1 MQVMVAVIIAATRAR
16 RTQTTMTEDTTMK
29 ALVIATILALGMT
42 SAVISVAHADPTWT
56 GTYFDQLSRD
66 AE

>member
-1 MQVMVAVIIAATRAR
+1 MRTAHTRK
-16 RTQTTMTEDTTMK
+16 RTLKEDTIMK
-29 ALVIATILALGMT
+29 AFVIATILALGMT